1 MRTISVDTSL
11 ADQVFEAVR
20 ESITTGELAPGSL
33 HSVYRLADELGVSRT
48 PVREACV
55 RLAHAGMVRFE
66 RNRGIRILQA
76 GVHDVVEVLQLR
88 LMLEVPAAGAAV
100 LAGDAGLVKALRVE
114 LAAMRRAARARDA
127 AVFMAHDRRFH
138 QRLLEATG
146 NRRLVE
152 AVRDLRDATS
162 TRGASTAGRS
172 RTMRDI
178 ADEHQPILDAVISG
192 DPAQASAAMRDHLTH
207 TGGLLIA
214 QVAAETGEDVPAVD
228 EFRPSIWSTVMTLG

>member
-1 MRTISVDTSL
+1 MRAISVDASL

-20 ESITTGELAPGSL
+20 ESITTGELEPGSL

-76 GVHDVVEVLQLR
+76 SVHDVVEVLQLR
-88 LMLEVPAAGAAV
+88 LLLEVPAAGAAV
-100 LAGDAGLVKALRVE
+100 SAPGLAKSLRVE

-127 AVFMAHDRRFH
+127 ATFMAHDRLFH
-138 QRLLEATG
+138 QRLLEAAG
-146 NRRLVE
+146 NRRLVDT
-152 AVRDLRDATS
+152 VRDLRDATS

-178 ADEHQPILDAVISG
+178 ADEHQPILDAVVSG
-192 DPAQASAAMRDHLTH
+192 DPARASAAMREHLTH

-214 QVAAETGEDVPAVD
+214 QVAVETGEDVPDPA
-228 EFRPSIWSTVMTLG
+228 WAAAL